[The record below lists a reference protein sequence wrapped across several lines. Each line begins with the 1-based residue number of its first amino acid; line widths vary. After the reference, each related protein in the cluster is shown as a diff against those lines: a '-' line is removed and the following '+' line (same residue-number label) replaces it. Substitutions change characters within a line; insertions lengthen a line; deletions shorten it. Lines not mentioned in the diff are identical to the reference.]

1 MLNGNAAVSNWRRYS
16 AHFWI
21 VFLILVTFLL
31 SRVQAPTEPLGLKD
45 IGAWTSEGFE
55 QPEVVRPTVP
65 LLPVS
70 FLSLTKSP
78 VPKTTIPER
87 PRESIIVYRVEPG
100 DTLYGIAQKFGISGE
115 TVIWANQR
123 EDNPD
128 TLSIGQELIILPV
141 SGVYHTVQKGDTVES
156 VAAKYK
162 VEPSAITQ
170 FALNNLK
177 PPYTLVAG
185 EKIIVPGGQK
195 PYIPRRVVA
204 SYEGPVPQDASRGTG
219 IFGWPTSGMLSQKY
233 FSGHRAIDIAGPKG
247 TPIYA
252 ADSGYVVMAGFSGGG
267 YGNMVV
273 LEHGN
278 GFQTLYAHL
287 DTINV
292 RLGQSVKKGQK
303 IATMG
308 TSGRTTGPHLHFEVI
323 KGGVQRDP
331 LGVLP

>member
-1 MLNGNAAVSNWRRYS
+1 MLNNKTDISNWRRYS
-16 AHFWI
+16 THVW
-21 VFLILVTFLL
+21 VFVLILAAFQF
-31 SRVQAPTEPLGLKD
+31 SRMEVPASSLEFRGGSDL
-45 IGAWTSEGFE
+45 ISEE
-55 QPEVVRPTVP
+55 AQQPAITKPTVP
-65 LLPVS
+65 PLSAS
-70 FLSLTKSP
+70 FVSLTKFP
-78 VPKTTIPER
+78 VPRTIIPER
-87 PRESIIVYRVEPG
+87 PRESIIIYKVEPG

-115 TVIWANQR
+115 TVIWANQK
-123 EDNPD
+123 EDTPD

-185 EKIIVPGGQK
+185 QKIIVPGGQK

-204 SYEGPVPQDASRGTG
+204 YQGPVPEGAARGTG
-219 IFGWPTSGMLSQKY
+219 IFGWPASGMISQKY
-233 FSGHRAIDIAGPKG
+233 WGGHRAIDIAASKG
-247 TPIYA
+247 SPIYA
-252 ADSGYVVMAGFSGGG
+252 ADSGYVVMAGFSGSG

-273 LEHGN
+273 IDHGN

-287 DTINV
+287 DSIAV

-308 TSGRTTGPHLHFEVI
+308 TSGRTTGPHLHFEII
-323 KGGVQRDP
+323 KGGVQRNP
-331 LGVLP
+331 IGILP